1 MNRSPAAQRRT
12 IVIAGGGP
20 VGLSIATLLSSSSHT
35 EDLDIRLF
43 EPRQVPSWEVDTVD
57 LRVYA
62 LSRASQNVLENLGV
76 WKTVAAARAAPSAW
90 AVRICVCAVL
100 CAACRR
106 EEKGLEER
114 RAGEQERR
122 RAGEQGRARV
132 T

>member
-62 LSRASQNVLENLGV
+62 LSRASQSVLENLGV
-76 WKTVAAARAAPSAW
+76 WKTVAAARAAPPAGRGPTPSRSA
-90 AVRICVCAVL
+90 A
-100 CAACRR
+100 
-106 EEKGLEER
+106 
-114 RAGEQERR
+114 RAHS
-122 RAGEQGRARV
+122 AGTHPVGRFFPTVGKKCIALF
-132 T
+132 

>member
-62 LSRASQNVLENLGV
+62 LSRASQSVLENLGV
-76 WKTVAAARAAPSAW
+76 WKTVARGSRSALSPHAGVARGT
-90 AVRICVCAVL
+90 RCAHRFIDL
-100 CAACRR
+100 
-106 EEKGLEER
+106 
-114 RAGEQERR
+114 
-122 RAGEQGRARV
+122 
-132 T
+132 